1 MSVGE
6 VCNREVV
13 VIDAEASV
21 LEAAHL
27 MREFHVGDVV
37 VVEQRRGMRV
47 PKGILTD
54 RDIVLEIVAKEIDP
68 AAVSCGDAMSY
79 DLRLV
84 SESDDLLD
92 AMEQMRSRGVRRL
105 PVVDDDGA
113 LAGILAVDDL
123 IELAAEQLT
132 DLVALIARE
141 RQREERLRH

>member
-1 MSVGE
+1 
-6 VCNREVV
+6 
-13 VIDAEASV
+13 
-21 LEAAHL
+21 
-27 MREFHVGDVV
+27 
-37 VVEQRRGMRV
+37 
-47 PKGILTD
+47 
-54 RDIVLEIVAKEIDP
+54 
-68 AAVSCGDAMSY
+68 MSY

-84 SESDDLLD
+84 SEGDDLLD

>member
-68 AAVSCGDAMSY
+68 ATVSCGDAMSY

-132 DLVALIARE
+132 DLVALISRE